1 MNATM
6 YILCC
11 LLIFARGDTGKLIK
25 CFNKLFSVGN
35 NFNNPCLGYYIWR
48 TITRLLLPASRYG
61 VMHLFLG

>member
-11 LLIFARGDTGKLIK
+11 LLIFAGGDTGKLIK

-35 NFNNPCLGYYIWR
+35 NFNKTYLGYYTWHA
-48 TITRLLLPASRYG
+48 IT
-61 VMHLFLG
+61 